1 MMITPLSGIGALF
14 ALVAIALGAFG
25 AHGIEGRV
33 TPERLDVWN
42 TAAHYL
48 GWQGTGLLA
57 LAALTLASD
66 LAPGARRLIRIAGWL
81 LVAGTLI
88 FSGSLF
94 ALVLTGI
101 GVLGAVTPIGGIAMM
116 LGWAVAAAA
125 LLGIIPQR

>member
-1 MMITPLSGIGALF
+1 MMMRLAGTGALF
-14 ALVAIALGAFG
+14 ALTAIALGAFG
-25 AHGIEGRV
+25 AHGVEGRV
-33 TPERLDVWN
+33 TPERLEVWN

-57 LAALTLASD
+57 LATLTLASD
-66 LAPGARRLIRIAGWL
+66 FTPSARRLLRIAGWL

-101 GVLGAVTPIGGIAMM
+101 GILGAITPIGGVAMM
-116 LGWAVAAAA
+116 LGWAAAAAA
-125 LLGIIPQR
+125 LFGIAARR